1 MELHVMM
8 CLYGYSCFYGLSTSR
23 CSITYYGILLHITP
37 WAVTELHVM
46 IYYCMGFRD
55 MMLYGMMSHGIVW
68 FSLALPRGV
77 ARRSGWLYDES
88 WVCGL
93 DLMLAYA
100 MSLLHVIDS
109 VSSFSYVLVCLGG
122 WVYG

>member
-1 MELHVMM
+1 MACYM
-8 CLYGYSCFYGLSTSR
+8 CDIARHCMHSAASMSR
-23 CSITYYGILLHITP
+23 HSITFYGILGHITP
-37 WAVTELHVM
+37 WAGIASHIMVCFSMKVH
-46 IYYCMGFRD
+46 D
-55 MMLYGMMSHGIVW
+55 MVW
-68 FSLALPRGV
+68 FSLAVQRGV
-77 ARRSGWLYDES
+77 ACCSGWLYDES

>member
-1 MELHVMM
+1 
-8 CLYGYSCFYGLSTSR
+8 
-23 CSITYYGILLHITP
+23 
-37 WAVTELHVM
+37 M
-46 IYYCMGFRD
+46 IYYSMESHD

-68 FSLALPRGV
+68 FSLAVQRGV
-77 ARRSGWLYDES
+77 ACRSGWLYDES

-100 MSLLHVIDS
+100 MSLLWCGPPRLYLLDWKL
-109 VSSFSYVLVCLGG
+109 VSSYSYVLVCLGG